1 MSDLIQI
8 ASAALLEPA
17 GLQQSDVE
25 GLVGRMAGGAIDY
38 ADLYFQFTRHE
49 SWALEDGAVKSGS
62 RNIDHG
68 VGARAISGEKTG
80 FSYSDEF
87 ELPILT
93 EATDAARAIA
103 RSGGAVEGKAFV
115 VRQGRSPA
123 RYIAVDP
130 LSSTLDTDKVA
141 LLQQVEAEAR
151 RQDSRVSQVMASLSG
166 VQDVILI
173 VRHDGMLA
181 ADIRPLVRLNV
192 NVIVEHQGRREQG
205 SAGGGGRFGY
215 SWFQDDER
223 ALGYAE

>member
-87 ELPILT
+87 ELPI
-93 EATDAARAIA
+93 
-103 RSGGAVEGKAFV
+103 RSEEHTSELQSLVNLVCRLLLEKKKT
-115 VRQGRSPA
+115 SPA
-123 RYIAVDP
+123 T
-130 LSSTLDTDKVA
+130 S
-141 LLQQVEAEAR
+141 
-151 RQDSRVSQVMASLSG
+151 
-166 VQDVILI
+166 
-173 VRHDGMLA
+173 H
-181 ADIRPLVRLNV
+181 
-192 NVIVEHQGRREQG
+192 
-205 SAGGGGRFGY
+205 
-215 SWFQDDER
+215 
-223 ALGYAE
+223 

>member
-25 GLVGRMAGGAIDY
+25 GLVGRMMGGAIDY

-115 VRQGRSPA
+115 VRQSRSPA
-123 RYIAVDP
+123 RYTAVDP
-130 LSSTLDTDKVA
+130 LSSALDTDKVA
-141 LLQQVEAEAR
+141 LLQQVEAEQGNAR
-151 RQDSRVSQVMASLSG
+151 GYDAAPFPSPIEVVFSSLP
-166 VQDVILI
+166 
-173 VRHDGMLA
+173 
-181 ADIRPLVRLNV
+181 RPAP
-192 NVIVEHQGRREQG
+192 RRP
-205 SAGGGGRFGY
+205 R
-215 SWFQDDER
+215 
-223 ALGYAE
+223 